1 MAAPGSKDGERVV
14 VGFEWGR
21 GFRHS
26 FSLMSAGPIYLDCN
40 ATTPME
46 PEVAE
51 VVRRYFEEE
60 YGNEGSRTHN
70 FGARARQAVQKAREQ
85 IASLVDAK
93 PEEVVFTSG
102 ATESNNLAILGL
114 APWGRQHGKTH
125 IISTRIEHKAVL
137 EPLDHLAKE
146 GFEVDL
152 VSPGRQGR
160 VETEK
165 LTRLLRAGTMLV
177 SVMHANNETG
187 VVQPIGELAEALAHH
202 PAWFHV
208 DAAQTFGK
216 LLPELRHPRIDL
228 ISASGHKIYGPKG
241 VGFLVVRQRG
251 KQKVPLS
258 PLVFGGGQEHGLRP
272 GTLPVPLIAGLGKA
286 AELAAGNH
294 AEREAKCRAFREK
307 FLHAIGPLHPHIH
320 GEEGKVLAHTVNVSF
335 PGISAE
341 EVMLRLKDVAAASN
355 GSACTSSSYQPSHV
369 LKAMHLEKEEI
380 VGAVRFSWCHFTPD
394 LDWNL
399 FTEKLRS

>member
-1 MAAPGSKDGERVV
+1 
-14 VGFEWGR
+14 
-21 GFRHS
+21 
-26 FSLMSAGPIYLDCN
+26 MSQELPVYLDCN

-46 PEVAE
+46 PAVAE
-51 VVRRYFEEE
+51 IVRRYFEEE

-85 IASLVDAK
+85 IALLVDCK

-114 APWGRQHGKTH
+114 AHWGRQHGKTH

-137 EPLDHLAKE
+137 EPIEHLAKE

-152 VSPGRQGR
+152 VAPTKHGR
-160 VETEK
+160 VETDK
-165 LTRLLRAGTMLV
+165 IIRLLRPTTMLV

-187 VVQPIGELAEALAHH
+187 VIQPIGELAEALAHH
-202 PAWFHV
+202 PAWLHV

-216 LLPELRHPRIDL
+216 LVPELRHHRIDL

-241 VGFLVVRQRG
+241 VGFLIVRHRG
-251 KQKVPLS
+251 KQKAPLVPLT
-258 PLVFGGGQEHGLRP
+258 FGGGQEQGLRP

-286 AELAAGNH
+286 TEIATKSH
-294 AEREAKCRAFREK
+294 DVRESKCRAFREK
-307 FLHAIGPLHPHIH
+307 FLQAVGPLQPHLH
-320 GEEGKVLAHTVNVSF
+320 GEEGHVLSHTVNLSF

-341 EVMLRLKDVAAASN
+341 EVMLRLKDVAAFSN

-369 LKAMHLEKEEI
+369 LKAMHLGKEEI
-380 VGAVRFSWCHFTPD
+380 IGAVRFSWCHLTPEPNWKVLAD
-394 LDWNL
+394 
-399 FTEKLRS
+399 KLRG

>member
-1 MAAPGSKDGERVV
+1 M
-14 VGFEWGR
+14 
-21 GFRHS
+21 
-26 FSLMSAGPIYLDCN
+26 DCN

-46 PEVAE
+46 PAVAE

-85 IASLVDAK
+85 IAALVDAK

-114 APWGRQHGKTH
+114 AQWGRQHGKTH

-137 EPLDHLAKE
+137 EPIEHLAKD

-152 VSPGRQGR
+152 VAPTKQGR

-165 LTRLLRAGTMLV
+165 IIRLLRPNTMLV

-187 VVQPIGELAEALAHH
+187 AIQPLAELVEALSHH
-202 PAWFHV
+202 PAWLHV

-216 LLPELRHPRIDL
+216 LVPELRHHRVDL

-241 VGFLVVRQRG
+241 VGVLVVRHRG
-251 KQKVPLS
+251 KQKVPLT
-258 PLVFGGGQEHGLRP
+258 PLTFGGGQEHGLRP
-272 GTLPVPLIAGLGKA
+272 GTLPVPLIVGLGQA
-286 AELAAGNH
+286 AELAAKH
-294 AEREAKCRAFREK
+294 HQERETQCRAFRDK
-307 FLHAIGPLHPHIH
+307 FLKAIEPLQPHLH
-320 GEEGKVLAHTVNVSF
+320 GEEGKVLAHTANVSF
-335 PGISAE
+335 PGVSAE
-341 EVMLRLKDVAAASN
+341 EVMLRLKDVAAVSN

-369 LKAMHLEKEEI
+369 LKAMHLGKEEI
-380 VGAVRFSWCHFTPD
+380 VGAVRFSWCHLTPEPNWKK
-394 LDWNL
+394 LV
-399 FTEKLRS
+399 EKLKG

>member
-1 MAAPGSKDGERVV
+1 M
-14 VGFEWGR
+14 
-21 GFRHS
+21 
-26 FSLMSAGPIYLDCN
+26 YLDCN

-46 PEVAE
+46 PAVAE

-85 IASLVDAK
+85 IAALVDAK

-114 APWGRQHGKTH
+114 AHWGRQHGKTH

-137 EPLDHLAKE
+137 EPIEHLAKE

-152 VSPGRQGR
+152 VAPTKQGR

-165 LTRLLRAGTMLV
+165 ITRLLRPNTMLV

-187 VVQPIGELAEALAHH
+187 VIQPIGELAEALAHH
-202 PAWFHV
+202 PAWLHV

-216 LLPELRHPRIDL
+216 LIPELRHHRIDL
-228 ISASGHKIYGPKG
+228 LSASGHKIYGPKG
-241 VGFLVVRQRG
+241 VGVLVVRHRG
-251 KQKVPLS
+251 KQKVPLT

-272 GTLPVPLIAGLGKA
+272 GTLPVPLIVGIGKA
-286 AELAAGNH
+286 AELAAKH
-294 AEREAKCRAFREK
+294 HDERQSKCRNFRGK
-307 FLHAIGPLHPHIH
+307 FLQAIGPLQPHIH
-320 GEEGKVLAHTVNVSF
+320 GEEGQVLPHTVNVSF
-335 PGISAE
+335 PGLSAE
-341 EVMLRLKDVAAASN
+341 ETMLRLKDVAAVSN
-355 GSACTSSSYQPSHV
+355 GSACTSASYQPSHV
-369 LKAMHLEKEEI
+369 LKAMHLGKEEI
-380 VGAVRFSWCHFTPD
+380 VGAVRFSWSHLTPEP
-394 LDWNL
+394 DWKAL
-399 FTEKLRS
+399 AEKLKG

>member
-1 MAAPGSKDGERVV
+1 MPTEPV
-14 VGFEWGR
+14 
-21 GFRHS
+21 
-26 FSLMSAGPIYLDCN
+26 YLDCN

-46 PEVAE
+46 PAVAE

-85 IASLVDAK
+85 IAALVDAK

-114 APWGRQHGKTH
+114 AQWGRQHGKTH

-137 EPLDHLAKE
+137 EPIEHLAKD

-152 VSPGRQGR
+152 VAPTKQGR

-165 LTRLLRAGTMLV
+165 IIRLLRPNTMLV

-187 VVQPIGELAEALAHH
+187 VIQPLADLVEALSHH
-202 PAWFHV
+202 PAWLHV

-216 LLPELRHPRIDL
+216 LVPELRHPRVDL
-228 ISASGHKIYGPKG
+228 ISASGHKIYAPKG
-241 VGFLVVRQRG
+241 VGVLVVRHRG

-258 PLVFGGGQEHGLRP
+258 PLTFGGGQEHGLRP
-272 GTLPVPLIAGLGKA
+272 GTLPVPLIVGLGKA
-286 AELAAGNH
+286 AELAGKH
-294 AEREAKCRAFREK
+294 HQERETQCRAFRDK
-307 FLHAIGPLHPHIH
+307 FLKAIEPLQPHLH
-320 GEEGKVLAHTVNVSF
+320 GEEGKVLAHTANVSF
-335 PGISAE
+335 PGVSAE
-341 EVMLRLKDVAAASN
+341 EVMLRLKDVAAVSN

-369 LKAMHLEKEEI
+369 LKAMHLGKEEI
-380 VGAVRFSWCHFTPD
+380 VGAVRFSWCHLTPEPNWKK
-394 LDWNL
+394 LV
-399 FTEKLRS
+399 EKLKG